1 MRIGIAI
8 SGGGYRATTYSLG
21 VFSYLNYL
29 ELDGKPLLQHVEAL
43 STVSG
48 GSITGIT
55 YAQSVKEG
63 ELFKEYFKRMHTFIA
78 SYDLVSDSVNY
89 FVNDSSKTNSLI
101 EGFAKTY
108 AHQLLKGK
116 TFESIIPKEIHKTN
130 VQNEKGESVE
140 MSFYDSHL
148 KFTCINATDFN
159 TGSPFRFVAVS
170 DQCKYQPDFG
180 NGFYSL
186 NKEAIKNIPLEI
198 PLAAS
203 SCFPGGFEP
212 IVLKLDQGLLDTSSF
227 SQKLSHLEQAYE
239 LLQLQTIDEKNHNKI
254 YEKDQLELHIKQ
266 TKQIIKNKKCI
277 ALMDGGIM
285 DNQGIDALLDYEK
298 SKEDLDLLLVVDVSS
313 PSFDKYTAAEECKVP
328 VIGNVKMIQLLYLT
342 MLFNFVWLA
351 IVMYAYVKSIDILLI
366 ISTVFFTVF
375 SLSSAALIFGKIAFR
390 SIINSSKL
398 NLGKLKVLNS
408 LTPNAVMQLMK
419 NRFTSV
425 GLLVQSVF
433 MKQLR
438 RKNFEEMYQVF
449 SLNTKRIVNQVY
461 LLKSENKL
469 HEQLKFGKITLPE
482 HFAQPTYLMRKIC
495 DEAYAMG
502 TTLWVDNSQEGQ
514 NLIVNVLVAGQ
525 MTTCANLLDH
535 YSKLEKAIK
544 KHESDNKIDSSYHS
558 KVKAFTMG
566 KKLYELAQSD
576 WMNFIENP
584 YWLVEYYG
592 INVSDTLKQKL
603 QQ

>member
-1 MRIGIAI
+1 MKIGIAI

-21 VFSYLNYL
+21 VFSYLNHL
-29 ELDGKPLLQHVEAL
+29 QLDGKPLLQHVEAL

-63 ELFKEYFKRMHTFIA
+63 EPFKEYFKRMHTFI
-78 SYDLVSDSVNY
+78 STYDLVSDSVNY
-89 FVNDSSKTNSLI
+89 FVSDSTNTNSLI

-116 TFESIIPKEIHKTN
+116 TFESIIPKEIQTTKIK
-130 VQNEKGESVE
+130 NEKNETVE
-140 MSFYDSHL
+140 ISYYDSHL
-148 KFTCINATDFN
+148 KYTCINATDFN
-159 TGSPFRFVAVS
+159 TGSPFRFVAVA
-170 DQCKYQPDFG
+170 DHCKYQPDFG

-186 NKEAIKNIPLEI
+186 NKEKIKNIPLEI

-212 IVLKLDQGLLDTSSF
+212 IILKLDQGLLDTSSF
-227 SQKLSHLEQAYE
+227 SQKLSHLEHELE
-239 LLQLQTIDEKNHNKI
+239 LLEQQTIDENDHAKI
-254 YEKDQLELHIKQ
+254 YEKEQLKLQIEQ
-266 TKQIIKNKKCI
+266 TNQIIKNKKCI

-313 PSFDKYTAAEECKVP
+313 PSFDKYKAVEECKVP

-342 MLFNFVWLA
+342 MIFNCVCLA
-351 IVMYAYVKSIDILLI
+351 LVIYAYIKNFNTLLI

-375 SLSSAALIFGKIAFR
+375 SLSSVALILGKIAFK
-390 SIINSSKL
+390 SIVNSSKL
-398 NLGKLKVLNS
+398 NFGKLKVLNL
-408 LTPNAVMQLMK
+408 LTPNAVMQLVK

-449 SLNTKRIVNQVY
+449 SLSNKRMVNQIY

-482 HFAQPTYLMRKIC
+482 DFAQPTYLMRQIC
-495 DEAYAMG
+495 DKAYAMG
-502 TTLWVDNSQEGQ
+502 TTLWVDSSQEGQ
-514 NLIVNVLVAGQ
+514 DLIVNVLVAGQ
-525 MTTCANLLDH
+525 ITTCANLLDH
-535 YSKLEKAIK
+535 YSKLEKSIK

-558 KVKAFTMG
+558 KVKAFTTG
-566 KKLYELAQSD
+566 KKLYELAQRD
-576 WMNFIENP
+576 WSIFVKNP

-592 INVSDTLKQKL
+592 INVSKELKQKI
-603 QQ
+603 Q